1 MRISDW
7 SSDVCSSD
15 LVRDGVDYLVVDV
28 PSELEAAGDLRVLE
42 VVTEAHDRRDL
53 AGDVTVL
60 APSADLVVAHLR
72 AAGREGAGLGV
83 LVALAL
89 DAVRRGRAEVAP
101 AVADGGG
108 AGALAGQG
116 LGRVGIHD
124 ELGAGGAK
132 RASGGRP

>member
-72 AAGREGAGLGV
+72 DAGREGGGLGV
-83 LVALAL
+83 LVDLAL
-89 DAVRRGRAEVAP
+89 EAVGRGLAEVAT
-101 AVADGGG
+101 AVGDGDG
-108 AGALAGQG
+108 AGDLAGQD
-116 LGRVGIHD
+116 LSRVEIG
-124 ELGAGGAK
+124 
-132 RASGGRP
+132 RASCRERGCKYV

>member
-53 AGDVTVL
+53 AGDVPVL
-60 APSADLVVAHLR
+60 APSAGLVVAHLR
-72 AAGREGAGLGV
+72 DAGREGGGRSEE
-83 LVALAL
+83 
-89 DAVRRGRAEVAP
+89 RRGGNECVSTCRSWWS
-101 AVADGGG
+101 
-108 AGALAGQG
+108 
-116 LGRVGIHD
+116 RHH
-124 ELGAGGAK
+124 
-132 RASGGRP
+132 

>member
-72 AAGREGAGLGV
+72 DAGREGGGLGV
-83 LVALAL
+83 LVDLPLEAVGRGLATVSP
-89 DAVRRGRAEVAP
+89 AVGRSEERRVGTERARTRCCRGRTCHTKQKQQYE
-101 AVADGGG
+101 
-108 AGALAGQG
+108 QT
-116 LGRVGIHD
+116 
-124 ELGAGGAK
+124 
-132 RASGGRP
+132 